1 MNKTCNIWFLFIL
14 AIFLTFPL
22 RQAEAVIPFEISL
35 AETAGKISTWI
46 QEKIILVQAKIT
58 SINESKIA
66 KGIGDGLKTI
76 KEVRDCVKEQYNG
89 GTPPSQNNNDENDSQ
104 NSGRGTTSQKCQK
117 YVQKYKFLADVVR
130 MAGDAKRFMGSIK
143 DSKTYKIVQLTRA
156 IADDAIKITQLDEYR
171 EDRINRIKNQAEI
184 DADTLNGKIEMVKDD
199 LKIMKEDHKKM
210 AASAD
215 LLQKGQMEAEELQM
229 EQYIIKLE
237 AGKFQIKEKLARDI
251 ITINAKFAET
261 TAEIVKRR
269 EKNIAEVLELKSK
282 LKEDK
287 DKKNN
292 KKTNTSNSGNQA
304 PSEQTQT
311 PVEIVAAAQQKY
323 SPSIDIADTIAG
335 SEKRI
340 AQINEDIEV
349 SNVAGFNQANVY
361 LSDSIDPVN
370 DSSSDLELGET
381 AEGKSETVQTAIDNT
396 LLQIDM
402 IAKIIQM
409 ELTNL
414 ETETMEKI
422 MQNVNFKIERRYNND
437 NALVTDVCNYEVK
450 EQENKKSEAEETSTR
465 EIPSSDKGAEASNQA
480 EEESDTQ
487 KDDKTQI
494 NEVIVG

>member
-1 MNKTCNIWFLFIL
+1 
-14 AIFLTFPL
+14 
-22 RQAEAVIPFEISL
+22 
-35 AETAGKISTWI
+35 
-46 QEKIILVQAKIT
+46 
-58 SINESKIA
+58 
-66 KGIGDGLKTI
+66 
-76 KEVRDCVKEQYNG
+76 
-89 GTPPSQNNNDENDSQ
+89 
-104 NSGRGTTSQKCQK
+104 
-117 YVQKYKFLADVVR
+117 
-130 MAGDAKRFMGSIK
+130 MAGNAKRFMGSIK

-171 EDRINRIKNQAEI
+171 ENRINNLKNQAEI
-184 DADTLNGKIEMVKDD
+184 DTDTLNGKIEMAKED

-229 EQYIIKLE
+229 TQYIIQLE
-237 AGKFQIKEKLARDI
+237 AGKIQIKEKLARDI
-251 ITINAKFAET
+251 ITIDKQFAET
-261 TAEIVKRR
+261 TAGIVKRR

-282 LKEDK
+282 LKEDE

-292 KKTNTSNSGNQA
+292 KKTNKSSNSNSNQTPA
-304 PSEQTQT
+304 EQTQT
-311 PVEIVAAAQQKY
+311 PIEIVAAAQQKY
-323 SPSIDIADTIAG
+323 SPSIDIADTIAA

-361 LSDSIDPVN
+361 LSDSVDPAN

-402 IAKIIQM
+402 VSKIIQM
-409 ELTNL
+409 ELTTL

-450 EQENKKSEAEETSTR
+450 EQENKKSTAEEAPAQEAS
-465 EIPSSDKGAEASNQA
+465 SSDKGAEASNQA
-480 EEESDTQ
+480 EEESDTK

>member
-1 MNKTCNIWFLFIL
+1 MHKICNIWFLFIL
-14 AIFLTFPL
+14 AVFLTFPL

-66 KGIGDGLKTI
+66 KGIGDGLKKI
-76 KEVRDCVKEQYNG
+76 KEVRDCVKEQYSG
-89 GTPPSQNNNDENDSQ
+89 VETP
-104 NSGRGTTSQKCQK
+104 SQKCQK
-117 YVQKYKFLADVVR
+117 YVQKYKFLAGAVK
-130 MAGDAKRFMGSIK
+130 MAGNAKRFMGSIK

-171 EDRINRIKNQAEI
+171 EDRINRLKNQADI
-184 DADTLNGKIEMVKDD
+184 DTDTLNGKIEMAKDD

-229 EQYIIKLE
+229 AQYIIQLE
-237 AGKFQIKEKLARDI
+237 AGKIQIKEKLARDI
-251 ITINAKFAET
+251 ITIDKQFAET
-261 TAEIVKRR
+261 TAGIVKRR

-282 LKEDK
+282 LKEDE

-292 KKTNTSNSGNQA
+292 KKTNKSNSNSNSNQA

-323 SPSIDIADTIAG
+323 SPNIDIADTIAG

-361 LSDSIDPVN
+361 LSDSVDPAN

-381 AEGKSETVQTAIDNT
+381 PEGKSETVQTAIDNT

-402 IAKIIQM
+402 VAKIIQM
-409 ELTNL
+409 ELTTL

-450 EQENKKSEAEETSTR
+450 EQENKKSTAEETPAQEAS
-465 EIPSSDKGAEASNQA
+465 SSDKGTEASNQA
-480 EEESDTQ
+480 EEESDT
-487 KDDKTQI
+487 KKEDKTQI